1 MEIGS
6 KLTKQIDEMR
16 YLTVDNT
23 WRYRS
28 ILRYFY
34 LQYEKMKYWMY
45 KEEIFDELKKHEQFS
60 EYTMDQL

>member
-45 KEEIFDELKKHEQFS
+45 KEEIFDELKKH
-60 EYTMDQL
+60 